1 MVATGGDQTA
11 RAEDLREMAEATIG
25 AGLVELT
32 DEQQAIVSIVR
43 EFVEREVYPVAEELE
58 HRDEFPDRIV
68 EGMKELGLFGLTVP
82 EEYGG
87 AGLDL
92 MTYALVGVEL
102 SRGWMSLSGILNTHF
117 MAVYLLKKHGSDEQK
132 GRWLPTMATGELR
145 AALSMSE
152 PGAGSDVQAI
162 QCRAVLDEAAGEYVV
177 NGTKMWVTNGLR
189 AGLVVLLCKTD
200 PTADPPYKGMT
211 VLYVEK
217 EPGEPSSG
225 GITIPPNIEKMGY
238 HGVETTELV
247 FQDHRV
253 PVGNRLGNEG
263 DGFRQIMDAIE
274 VGRVNVSARAVGLA
288 TRAFEE
294 AITYA
299 QQRRAF
305 GKPIAQHQMI
315 QEKLADMGTK
325 LEAARLMLLQAAKKK
340 SAGVRADLE
349 AGMAKYFCTEV
360 CHEIVTEALRVHG
373 GYGYSA
379 EYTIERLYRDAPFLL
394 IGEGTSEIQKLVIAR
409 QLLERHKVTG

>member
-1 MVATGGDQTA
+1 MATRSDP
-11 RAEDLREMAEATIG
+11 
-25 AGLVELT
+25 GLVELT
-32 DEQQAIVSIVR
+32 EEQQAIVATVR
-43 EFVEREVYPVAEELE
+43 EFVEQEVFPVAEELE
-58 HRDEFPDRIV
+58 HRDEYPEKIV

-82 EEYGG
+82 EEFGG

-92 MTYALVGVEL
+92 LTYALVGVEL

-117 MAVYLLKKHGSDEQK
+117 MAVYLLKQHGSDEQK
-132 GRWLPTMATGELR
+132 QRWLPRMATGELR

-152 PGAGSDVQAI
+152 PGAGSDVQSI
-162 QCRAVLDEAAGEYVV
+162 QCRADRDGNHYVV
-177 NGTKMWVTNGLR
+177 DGTKMWVTNGLR

-200 PTADPPYKGMT
+200 PDAKPPYKGMS
-211 VLYVEK
+211 LLFVEK
-217 EPGEPSSG
+217 EPGAHTFE

-247 FQDHRV
+247 FENHRV
-253 PVGNRLGNEG
+253 PAENLLGKEG
-263 DGFRQIMDAIE
+263 DGFRQVMDGIE
-274 VGRVNVSARAVGLA
+274 VGRVNVAARAVGLA

-294 AITYA
+294 AIRYA
-299 QQRRAF
+299 QERKAF

-340 SAGVRADLE
+340 SAGVRSDLE
-349 AGMAKYFCTEV
+349 AGMAKYFCTEA

-379 EYTIERLYRDAPFLL
+379 EYPIERLYRDAPFLL

-409 QLLERHKVTG
+409 QLLERHKVEG

>member
-1 MVATGGDQTA
+1 MSVSEAPPTTS
-11 RAEDLREMAEATIG
+11 AE
-25 AGLVELT
+25 LVELS
-32 DEQQAIVSIVR
+32 DEQRAIVAAVR
-43 EFVEREVYPVAEELE
+43 EFVVKEVYPVANELE
-58 HRDEFPDRIV
+58 HRDEFPEAIV
-68 EGMKELGLFGLTVP
+68 EQMKEMGLFGLTVP
-82 EEYGG
+82 EAYGG

-92 MTYALVGVEL
+92 LTYALVGVEL
-102 SRGWMSLSGILNTHF
+102 SRGWMSLSGIMNTHF
-117 MAVYLLKKHGSDEQK
+117 MAIYLLKKYGTDEQK
-132 GRWLPTMATGELR
+132 QRWLPRMATGELR

-162 QCRAVLDEAAGEYVV
+162 QCRAVLAGEGPDAHYVV
-177 NGTKMWVTNGLR
+177 NGQKMWVTNGLR
-189 AGLVVLLCKTD
+189 AALVVLLCKTD
-200 PTADPPYKGMT
+200 PAAQPPYKGMT

-217 EPGEPSSG
+217 EPGSRASG

-247 FQDHRV
+247 FEDHRV
-253 PVGNRLGNEG
+253 PVANRLGAEG
-263 DGFRQIMDAIE
+263 AGFLQIMDAIE

-294 AITYA
+294 AIAYA
-299 QQRRAF
+299 QQRVAF

-325 LEAARLMLLQAAKKK
+325 LEASRLMLMQAARKK
-340 SAGVRADLE
+340 SAGARADLE
-349 AGMAKYFCTEV
+349 AGMAKYFCTEM
-360 CHEIVTEALRVHG
+360 CHDIVTEALRIHG
-373 GYGYSA
+373 GYGYSV

-409 QLLERHKVTG
+409 QLLERYKI

>member
-1 MVATGGDQTA
+1 MTATASTSA
-11 RAEDLREMAEATIG
+11 LI
-25 AGLVELT
+25 ELT
-32 DEQQAIVSIVR
+32 DEQLAVIETVR
-43 EFVEREVYPVAEELE
+43 DFVEKEVIPVAEELE
-58 HRDEFPDRIV
+58 HRDEFPEHIV

-87 AGLDL
+87 AGMDL
-92 MTYALVGVEL
+92 MTYALAGVEL

-117 MAVYLLKKHGSDEQK
+117 MGIYLLKKYGSDDQK
-132 GRWLPTMATGELR
+132 GKWLPRMATGELR

-162 QCRAVLDEAAGEYVV
+162 QCRAVRDGDAYVV
-177 NGTKMWVTNGLR
+177 DGTKMWVTNGLR
-189 AGLVVLLCKTD
+189 AGLVTLLCKTD
-200 PTADPPYKGMT
+200 PKADPPYKGMS
-211 VLYVEK
+211 VFMVEK
-217 EPGEPSSG
+217 EPGEARFE

-247 FQDHRV
+247 FENHRV
-253 PVGNRLGNEG
+253 PAENLLGEEG
-263 DGFRQIMDAIE
+263 GGFRYIMDGIE

-294 AITYA
+294 AIRYA
-299 QQRRAF
+299 QERRAF

-315 QEKLADMGTK
+315 QEKLAEMGTK
-325 LEAARLMLLQAAKKK
+325 LEAARLMLVQAAKKK
-340 SAGVRADLE
+340 SAGERSDLE
-349 AGMAKYFCTEV
+349 AGMAKFFCTEA

-409 QLLERHKVTG
+409 QLLERYKVS

>member
-1 MVATGGDQTA
+1 
-11 RAEDLREMAEATIG
+11 MAG
-25 AGLVELT
+25 AGPGGLVELSE
-32 DEQQAIVSIVR
+32 EQQAVVATVR
-43 EFVEREVYPVAEELE
+43 EFVEREVFPVAEELE
-58 HRDEFPDRIV
+58 ARDEFPEKIV
-68 EGMKELGLFGLTVP
+68 EQMKELGLFGLTVP

-92 MTYALVGVEL
+92 LTYALVGVEL

-117 MAVYLLKKHGSDEQK
+117 MAVYLLKQYGSDEQRQ
-132 GRWLPTMATGELR
+132 RWLPKMATGELR

-152 PGAGSDVQAI
+152 PGAGSDVQSI
-162 QCRAVLDEAAGEYVV
+162 QCRALREGDHYVV

-200 PTADPPYKGMT
+200 PETKPAYKGMS
-211 VLYVEK
+211 LLFVEK
-217 EPGEPSSG
+217 EPGAITFE

-247 FQDHRV
+247 FENHRV
-253 PVGNRLGNEG
+253 PEENLLGNEG
-263 DGFRQIMDAIE
+263 DGFRQVMDGIE
-274 VGRVNVSARAVGLA
+274 VGRVNVAARAVGLA

-294 AITYA
+294 AIRYA
-299 QQRRAF
+299 QQRQAF
-305 GKPIAQHQMI
+305 GKAIAQHQMI
-315 QEKLADMGTK
+315 QEKLADMATK

-340 SAGVRADLE
+340 SAGERSDLE
-349 AGMAKYFCTEV
+349 AGMAKYFCTEA

-409 QLLERHKVTG
+409 QLLERYKIEG

>member
-1 MVATGGDQTA
+1 MAQAATDT
-11 RAEDLREMAEATIG
+11 
-25 AGLVELT
+25 GLVELT
-32 DEQQAIVSIVR
+32 EEQQAVVRTVR
-43 EFVEREVYPVAEELE
+43 EFVEDQVYPVAEELE
-58 HRDEFPDRIV
+58 HRDEYPEKIV

-92 MTYALVGVEL
+92 LTYALVGVEL
-102 SRGWMSLSGILNTHF
+102 SRGWMSLSGIMNTHF
-117 MAVYLLKKHGSDEQK
+117 MAIYLLKKYGSDEQK
-132 GRWLPTMATGELR
+132 QRWLPQMATGDLR

-152 PGAGSDVQAI
+152 PGAGSDVQSI
-162 QCRAVLDEAAGEYVV
+162 QCRAVLDGDHYVV
-177 NGTKMWVTNGLR
+177 NGQKMWVTNGLR

-200 PTADPPYKGMT
+200 PRTDPPYKGMSL
-211 VLYVEK
+211 LYVEK
-217 EPGEPSSG
+217 EAGAQKFE

-247 FQDHRV
+247 FENHRV
-253 PVGNRLGNEG
+253 PVTNLLGNEG
-263 DGFRQIMDAIE
+263 DGFRQVMDGIE

-294 AITYA
+294 AIRYA
-299 QQRRAF
+299 QERKAF

-340 SAGVRADLE
+340 SAGARSDLE
-349 AGMAKYFCTEV
+349 AGMAKYFCTEA
-360 CHEIVTEALRVHG
+360 CHDIVTEALRVHG

-379 EYTIERLYRDAPFLL
+379 EYPIERLYRDAPFLL

-409 QLLERHKVTG
+409 QLLERHKVT

>member
-1 MVATGGDQTA
+1 MS
-11 RAEDLREMAEATIG
+11 I
-25 AGLVELT
+25 VELT
-32 DEQQAIVSIVR
+32 EEQDAVVKAVR

-58 HRDEFPDRIV
+58 HRDEFPEKVV
-68 EGMKELGLFGLTVP
+68 EQMKEMGLFGLTVP

-87 AGLDL
+87 AGMDL
-92 MTYALVGVEL
+92 MTYALVVAEL
-102 SRGWMSLSGILNTHF
+102 SRGWMSLSGVLNTHF
-117 MAVYLLKKHGSDEQK
+117 MGVYLLRKHGTEEQK
-132 GRWLPTMATGELR
+132 QRWLPRMATGELR

-162 QCRAVLDEAAGEYVV
+162 KCKAVRDGDDYVV

-200 PTADPPYKGMT
+200 PQAEPAYRGMSL
-211 VLYVEK
+211 LYVEK
-217 EPGEPSSG
+217 EPGAEKFE
-225 GITIPPNIEKMGY
+225 GITVPPNIEKMGY

-247 FQDHRV
+247 FENHRV
-253 PVGNRLGNEG
+253 PAANLLGGEERRG
-263 DGFRQIMDAIE
+263 FHQVMDGIE

-294 AITYA
+294 AIQYA
-299 QQRRAF
+299 QGRETF

-325 LEAARLMLLQAAKKK
+325 LEAARLMMLSAAKKK
-340 SAGVRADLE
+340 SAGERSDLE
-349 AGMAKYFCTEV
+349 AGMAKYFCSET

-394 IGEGTSEIQKLVIAR
+394 IGEGTSEIQKVIIAR
-409 QLLERHKVTG
+409 QLLERHKGS

>member
-1 MVATGGDQTA
+1 MPAP
-11 RAEDLREMAEATIG
+11 IG
-25 AGLVELT
+25 AGLIELT
-32 DEQQAIVSIVR
+32 EEQQAVIATVR
-43 EFVEREVYPVAEELE
+43 EFVEQEVFPVAEELE
-58 HRDEFPDRIV
+58 HRDEFPEKIV

-82 EEYGG
+82 EEFGG

-92 MTYALVGVEL
+92 LTYALVGVEL

-117 MAVYLLKKHGSDEQK
+117 MAVYLLKQHGSDEQRQ
-132 GRWLPTMATGELR
+132 RWLPRMATGELR

-162 QCRAVLDEAAGEYVV
+162 QCRAVRDGDDYVV

-189 AGLVVLLCKTD
+189 AGLVVLLAKTD
-200 PTADPPYKGMT
+200 PQADPPYKGMS
-211 VLYVEK
+211 LLFVEK
-217 EPGEPSSG
+217 EPGAPVFE
-225 GITIPPNIEKMGY
+225 GITIPPAIEKMGY

-247 FQDHRV
+247 FEDHRV
-253 PVGNRLGNEG
+253 PAGNLLGQEG
-263 DGFRQIMDAIE
+263 DGFRQVMDGIE

-294 AITYA
+294 AIRYA

-340 SAGVRADLE
+340 SAGARSDLE
-349 AGMAKYFCTEV
+349 AGMAKYFCTEA

-373 GYGYSA
+373 GYGYSS

-409 QLLERHKVTG
+409 QLLERYKVEG

>member
-1 MVATGGDQTA
+1 MKGTDG
-11 RAEDLREMAEATIG
+11 
-25 AGLVELT
+25 GLVELT
-32 DEQQAIVSIVR
+32 DEQREIVSMVR
-43 EFVEREVYPVAEELE
+43 DFVDREVIPVADELE
-58 HRDEFPDRIV
+58 HRDEFPEKIV
-68 EGMKELGLFGLTVP
+68 EHMKELGLFGLTVP

-102 SRGWMSLSGILNTHF
+102 SRGWMSLSGIMNTHF
-117 MAVYLLKKHGSDEQK
+117 MAIYLLKKHGTDEQK
-132 GRWLPTMATGELR
+132 ERWLPRMATGELR

-162 QCRAVLDEAAGEYVV
+162 QCRAVRDGDGYVV

-200 PTADPPYKGMT
+200 PEADPPYRGMS
-211 VLYVEK
+211 VLMVEK
-217 EPGEPSSG
+217 DPEERKFE

-247 FQDHRV
+247 FEGHRV
-253 PVGNRLGNEG
+253 PAENLLGSEG
-263 DGFRQIMDAIE
+263 EGFRYIMDGIE

-294 AITYA
+294 AIEYA
-299 QQRRAF
+299 QQRVAF

-315 QEKLADMGTK
+315 QEKLAHMGTL
-325 LEAARLMLLQAAKKK
+325 LEASRLMLLQAARKK
-340 SAGVRADLE
+340 SAGERSDLE
-349 AGMAKYFCTEV
+349 AGMAKYFCTEA

-394 IGEGTSEIQKLVIAR
+394 IGEGTSEIQKLVISR
-409 QLLERHKVTG
+409 QLLERYKVT

>member
-1 MVATGGDQTA
+1 VAVSTKET
-11 RAEDLREMAEATIG
+11 DLI
-25 AGLVELT
+25 ELT
-32 DEQQAIVSIVR
+32 EEQRAVIATVR
-43 EFVEREVYPVAEELE
+43 EFVDREVIPVADELE
-58 HRDEFPDRIV
+58 HQDEFPEKIV

-92 MTYALVGVEL
+92 LTYALAGVEL

-117 MAVYLLKKHGSDEQK
+117 MAVYLLKKFGSDEQK
-132 GRWLPTMATGELR
+132 KRWLPRMATGELR

-152 PGAGSDVQAI
+152 PGAGSDVQSI
-162 QCRAVLDEAAGEYVV
+162 QCRAVRDGDAFVV

-200 PTADPPYKGMT
+200 PSADPPHRGMS
-211 VLYVEK
+211 LLFVEK
-217 EPGEPSSG
+217 EPQARKFE
-225 GITIPPNIEKMGY
+225 GISIPPNIEKMGY

-247 FQDHRV
+247 FEDHRV
-253 PVGNRLGNEG
+253 PVENLLGEEG
-263 DGFRQIMDAIE
+263 DGFRQVMDGIE

-294 AITYA
+294 AIRYA
-299 QQRRAF
+299 QERKAF

-340 SAGVRADLE
+340 SAGVRSDLE
-349 AGMAKYFCTEV
+349 AGMAKYFCTEA
-360 CHEIVTEALRVHG
+360 CHDIVTEALRVHG
-373 GYGYSA
+373 GYGYSK
-379 EYTIERLYRDAPFLL
+379 EFTIERLYRDAPFLL
-394 IGEGTSEIQKLVIAR
+394 IGEGTSEIQKIVIAR
-409 QLLERHKVTG
+409 QLLERHKAEG

>member
-1 MVATGGDQTA
+1 MGQLA
-11 RAEDLREMAEATIG
+11 AET
-25 AGLVELT
+25 GLVPLD
-32 DEQQAIVSIVR
+32 DEQRAIVETVR
-43 EFVEREVYPVAEELE
+43 DFVEKEVIPVADELE
-58 HRDEFPDRIV
+58 HRDEFPEKIV

-82 EEYGG
+82 EEFGG

-92 MTYALVGVEL
+92 MTYALAGVEL

-117 MAVYLLKKHGSDEQK
+117 MAVYLLKQHGSQEQK
-132 GRWLPTMATGELR
+132 ERWLPRMATGELR

-162 QCRAVLDEAAGEYVV
+162 QCRAVREGDEYVV

-200 PTADPPYKGMT
+200 PSADPAHKGMT
-211 VLYVEK
+211 VLMVEK
-217 EPGEPSSG
+217 EPEANEFE

-247 FQDHRV
+247 FENHRV
-253 PVGNRLGNEG
+253 PAANLLGEEG
-263 DGFRQIMDAIE
+263 QGFLQIMDGIE
-274 VGRVNVSARAVGLA
+274 VGRVNVAARAVGLA

-294 AITYA
+294 AIEYA
-299 QQRRAF
+299 QQRVAF

-315 QEKLADMGTK
+315 QEKLAHMGTL
-325 LEAARLMLLQAAKKK
+325 LEASKLMLMNAAKKK
-340 SAGVRADLE
+340 SAGERSDLE
-349 AGMAKYFCTEV
+349 AGMAKYFCTEA

-394 IGEGTSEIQKLVIAR
+394 IGEGTSEIQKLVISR
-409 QLLERHKVTG
+409 QLLERFKVK

>member
-1 MVATGGDQTA
+1 MNPSHSSV
-11 RAEDLREMAEATIG
+11 
-25 AGLVELT
+25 GLVELT
-32 DEQQAIVSIVR
+32 DEQQAIISAVR
-43 EFVEREVYPVAEELE
+43 DFVEKEVFPVAEELE
-58 HRDEFPDRIV
+58 HRDEFPESIV
-68 EGMKELGLFGLTVP
+68 EQMKAMGLFGLTVP

-102 SRGWMSLSGILNTHF
+102 SRGWMSLSGIMNTHF
-117 MAVYLLKKHGSDEQK
+117 MAVYLLKKYGSDEQRQ
-132 GRWLPTMATGELR
+132 RWLPRMATGELR

-162 QCRAVLDEAAGEYVV
+162 QCRAVFDAEQDEYVV
-177 NGTKMWVTNGLR
+177 DGTKMWVTNGLR

-200 PTADPPYKGMT
+200 PAAQPPYKGMT

-217 EPGEPSSG
+217 EPDARSDR

-247 FQDHRV
+247 FEGHRV
-253 PVGNRLGNEG
+253 PVANRLGDEG
-263 DGFRQIMDAIE
+263 DGFRQIMDGIE

-294 AITYA
+294 AIRYA
-299 QQRRAF
+299 QQRSAF

-349 AGMAKYFCTEV
+349 AGMAKYFCTEM

-379 EYTIERLYRDAPFLL
+379 EYPIERLYRDAPFLL

-409 QLLERHKVTG
+409 QLLDRHKLDD